1 MLNNPK
7 TDFVASVLIQNK
19 RGLFLVFEGRDEI
32 LALPGGSGERN
43 EKPAET
49 AIREAFEETSLR
61 VQIEKLVALHQ
72 LIVFNSN
79 GTKRREFLH
88 YLFLASTEDDNP
100 RPGAEWRDSV
110 VKCRWIKLRDLKTYR
125 KVWPLPEEVRSKI
138 SDGILNL
145 GNLGE
150 LEYHMI

>member
-1 MLNNPK
+1 MLNDYK
-7 TDFVASVLIQNK
+7 SDFVASIFIRNK
-19 RGLFLVFEGRDEI
+19 RGLFLVFEGRDGI
-32 LALPGGSGERN
+32 LALPGGSGERD
-43 EKPAET
+43 EKPEEA
-49 AIREAFEETSLR
+49 AIREALEETNLR
-61 VQIEKLVALHQ
+61 VQIEKLVVLYR
-72 LIVFNSN
+72 LIVFNSD

-100 RPGAEWRDSV
+100 KPSAEWRNSNA
-110 VKCRWIKLRDLKTYR
+110 KCHWIKLKDLRTYR

-138 SDGILNL
+138 SDGTLNL